1 MPIDSLKRIFNYLQI
16 SRARRVV
23 LILMDVD
30 GTLTDGTLYVL
41 PDGEEIKGY
50 HVQDGLGIFLAN
62 LAGLK
67 LGIITGKVSRALETR
82 AARLGLEELH
92 QGIIDK
98 KKVLLEIA
106 ERHRLHPD
114 QIAYI
119 GDDLGDLE
127 VMRAVGF
134 PAAVADAHPVIKKTA
149 RFLCRRPGGRG
160 AVREVIEFILRAQG
174 RWSSLWEKASEIK
187 RSSQNL

>member
-1 MPIDSLKRIFNYLQI
+1 MCDYFKRLWNHLQGA
-16 SRARRVV
+16 RARKVA

-41 PDGEEIKGY
+41 PDGQEIKGY
-50 HVQDGLGIFLAN
+50 HVQDGLGIFLAQ

-67 LGIITGKVSRALETR
+67 LGIITGKTSQALEIR
-82 AARLGLEELH
+82 AARLGLDELH

-106 ERHRLHPD
+106 ERHQLRLE
-114 QIAYI
+114 QVAFI

-134 PAAVADAHPVIKKTA
+134 PAAVADAHPAIKKMA
-149 RFLCRRPGGRG
+149 RYLCRRPGGRG
-160 AVREVIEFILRAQG
+160 AVREVIEFILKAQG
-174 RWSSLWEKASEIK
+174 RWTSLRERASQIK
-187 RSSQNL
+187 SSSQNL

>member
-1 MPIDSLKRIFNYLQI
+1 MFDSLRRIRNRLQAA
-16 SRARRVV
+16 RARQVA

-41 PDGEEIKGY
+41 PDGQEIKGY
-50 HVQDGLGIFLAN
+50 HVQDGLGIFLAH

-67 LGIITGKVSRALETR
+67 LGIITGKTSRALEVR
-82 AARLGLEELH
+82 ASRLGLEELH

-106 ERHRLHPD
+106 QRHQLRLE
-114 QIAYI
+114 QIAFI

-134 PAAVADAHPVIKKTA
+134 PAAVGDAHPAIKKTA
-149 RFLCRRPGGRG
+149 RYLCRRPGGRG
-160 AVREVIEFILRAQG
+160 AVREVIEFILKSQG
-174 RWSSLWEKASEIK
+174 RWASLREKANEIK
-187 RSSQNL
+187 SSSQNL

>member
-1 MPIDSLKRIFNYLQI
+1 MAFDSLKRLFNCLQI
-16 SRARRVV
+16 FRARKVALV
-23 LILMDVD
+23 LMDVD
-30 GTLTDGTLYVL
+30 GTLTDGIVYVL
-41 PDGEEIKGY
+41 PDGQEIKGY
-50 HVQDGLGIFLAN
+50 HVQDGLGIFLAQ

-67 LGIITGKVSRALETR
+67 LGIITGKTSRALETR

-98 KKVLLEIA
+98 KKILLEIA
-106 ERHRLHPD
+106 DRHRLCLE

-160 AVREVIEFILRAQG
+160 AVREVIEFILKAQG
-174 RWSSLWEKASEIK
+174 RWSSLREKASEIK
-187 RSSQNL
+187 SSSQNL